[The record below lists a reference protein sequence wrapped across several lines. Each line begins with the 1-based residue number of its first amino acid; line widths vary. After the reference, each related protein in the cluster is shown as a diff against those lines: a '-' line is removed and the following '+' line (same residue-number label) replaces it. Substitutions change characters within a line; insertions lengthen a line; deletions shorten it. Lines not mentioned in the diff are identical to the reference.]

1 MSMAASDRFWDGIYQ
16 QYHPRLL
23 RQVEKYLP
31 TREESQDVLQ
41 DLYVQLRRRD
51 VDPKDVENPPAYL
64 MRMATNLAID
74 VLRRKSRN
82 PLEFSDPAYI
92 AEMKGSGD
100 LYATPEQISSDRQRL
115 DIIAMAVES
124 LPPRCREAFLF
135 CKRDHLTPAE
145 AAEKLGVSRNMV
157 EKHLRTALKHCR
169 EVLARHEN

>member
-1 MSMAASDRFWDGIYQ
+1 MSMAARDRFWDVIYQ

-64 MRMATNLAID
+64 MRMATNLA
-74 VLRRKSRN
+74 
-82 PLEFSDPAYI
+82 
-92 AEMKGSGD
+92 
-100 LYATPEQISSDRQRL
+100 
-115 DIIAMAVES
+115 
-124 LPPRCREAFLF
+124 
-135 CKRDHLTPAE
+135 E